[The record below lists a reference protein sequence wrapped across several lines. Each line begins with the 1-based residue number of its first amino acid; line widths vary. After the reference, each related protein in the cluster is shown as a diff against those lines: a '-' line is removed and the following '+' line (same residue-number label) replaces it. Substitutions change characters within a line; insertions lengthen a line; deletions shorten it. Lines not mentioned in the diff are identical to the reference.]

1 MLFMTVP
8 TAGNRTD
15 LLNALIEDSGLPREQ
30 IVVIATRQ
38 GVVAPGG
45 VIIIEDYDAPNIH
58 RWWNRGIE
66 EAEKRGASTVAVIN
80 DDVRLAPT
88 TLPELATALSVTG
101 AAVASPARDPYPL
114 GVHRGHLVP
123 YAPRLWGSLW
133 VLRIDSGLRP
143 DARYV
148 WWYGDNDLDIRA
160 RRDHG
165 GVVLVDVPFEH
176 LHPSEGL
183 AHNPALAAQTDRDA
197 ITFETQYASLLR
209 RSRRVTRIRT
219 MLGRGGLRDSR

>member
-8 TAGNRTD
+8 TAGNRTG
-15 LLNALIEDSGLPREQ
+15 LLTALIEDSRLPREH
-30 IVVIATRQ
+30 IVIVATRPGVEAPS
-38 GVVAPGG
+38 GVV
-45 VIIIEDYDAPNIH
+45 VVEDFDTPNIQ

-66 EAEKRGASTVAVIN
+66 TAVARGATAVAVVN
-80 DDVRLAPT
+80 DDVRLARS
-88 TLPELATALSVTG
+88 TLTDLESALSATG
-101 AAVASPARDPYPL
+101 AAIASPAREPYPL
-114 GVHRGHLVP
+114 GLHRGRLVP

-133 VLRIDSGLRP
+133 VLRVDSGLRP
-143 DARYV
+143 DPRYV

-183 AHNPALAAQTDRDA
+183 AQNPELAAQTDRDA
-197 ITFETQYASLLR
+197 ITFENQYASLLR
-209 RSRRVTRIRT
+209 ASRRVTRIRGL
-219 MLGRGGLRDSR
+219 LGGGAPR

>member
-8 TAGNRTD
+8 TAGNRTE
-15 LLNALIEDSGLPREQ
+15 LLHALVQDSGLPPER
-30 IVVIATRQ
+30 IVVIATRP
-38 GVVAPGG
+38 GVVAPSG
-45 VIIIEDYDAPNIH
+45 VTIIEDFDAPNIH
-58 RWWNRGIE
+58 RWWNRGID
-66 EAEKRGASTVAVIN
+66 EAQIRGASSVAVVN

-88 TLPELATALSVTG
+88 TLPDLETALSATG
-101 AAVASPARDPYPL
+101 AAIASPARDPYPL
-114 GVHRGHLVP
+114 GVHRGRLVP

-143 DARYV
+143 DPAYV

-183 AHNPALAAQTDRDA
+183 AQNPELAAQTDLDA
-197 ITFETQYASLLR
+197 ISFETQYASLLR

-219 MLGRGGLRDSR
+219 MLGRGGPP